1 MFNLIKIIITGV
13 LLTLIYSACAN
24 ETGQKSEI
32 RDSNM
37 KNDQQEKGNLKTA
50 TFGAGCFWCV
60 EAVFQRLKGVK
71 NVRPGYSGGE
81 IKNPSYREVCTG
93 RTGHAEVIQLEYNPE
108 VITFDELLEVFWTT
122 HNPTTL
128 NRQGN
133 DVGTQYR
140 SAVFYHDENQKN
152 TAEAYKKKLNEE
164 GVFDSPIVTEITAF
178 DTFYVAEEDHFN
190 YYNDNSSQPYCS
202 FVITPKIEKLEKVF
216 KDKLKK

>member
-1 MFNLIKIIITGV
+1 MIKIIITGV

>member
-1 MFNLIKIIITGV
+1 M
-13 LLTLIYSACAN
+13 TLIYSACAN